1 MTTVPTRQLKQTGQG
16 YFLTGTDTGV
26 GKTAITAA
34 LGRALQ
40 ERGLTIGLMKP
51 IETGVQESRLHDSDA
66 QKLHRISPEQSVE
79 SVTQFQ
85 FSDPLAPLAAARA
98 QRGKQVVDITVIQAA
113 YHLLSQR
120 CDYTLVEGIGGVMVP
135 LTQTL
140 SVRDLI
146 QALRIPS
153 IVVGRT
159 TIGGVNHLQ
168 LTVKALRSRQV
179 PIVAIVLND
188 GIFNHG
194 SEETIRQRDSTID
207 LIQELS
213 GLPVF
218 GPIEYQGE
226 LSDQWDVGVRKLKQQ
241 APIQQLADFLKSEM
255 QK

>member
-1 MTTVPTRQLKQTGQG
+1 MTTGSARQSKQTGQG

-40 ERGLTIGLMKP
+40 ERRLTIGLMKP
-51 IETGVQESRLHDSDA
+51 VETGVHASRSYCSDT
-66 QKLHRISPEQSVE
+66 QKLHTISPEQSIE
-79 SVTQFQ
+79 SVNQFQ
-85 FSDPLAPLAAARA
+85 FPDPLAPLAAARA
-98 QRGKQVVDITVIQAA
+98 QGGKQCVDITVIQTA
-113 YHLLSQR
+113 YHGLSQT

-159 TIGGVNHLQ
+159 TLGGVNHLQ
-168 LTVKALRSRQV
+168 LTIKSLRSRHI

-188 GIFNHG
+188 GIFNHA
-194 SEETIRQRDSTID
+194 SENSIKQRDSTID

-218 GPIEYQGE
+218 GPIAYQAE
-226 LSDQWDVGVRKLKQQ
+226 LSDQWEVGISKLKQQ
-241 APIQQLADFLKSEM
+241 APIQQLGDFLMAEM